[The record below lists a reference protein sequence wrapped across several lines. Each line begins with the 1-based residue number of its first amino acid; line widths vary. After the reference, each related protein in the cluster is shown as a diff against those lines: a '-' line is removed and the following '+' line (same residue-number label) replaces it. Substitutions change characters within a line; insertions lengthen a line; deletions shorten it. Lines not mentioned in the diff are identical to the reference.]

1 MKIIMLR
8 AVTRPLLATFAIVAR
23 VWTLLGS
30 TSRRRAQRL
39 ADSVTARQARQTAEA
54 RLRTIARVYAESTP
68 LVLRLLVVDDRCTRG
83 LSGWDL
89 FTPVRSSY
97 RVSCSMRL
105 TAYYS
110 SPLSSAETITRICD
124 AGEPALSAIPF
135 THDTACEGRQGE
147 LACAGHSLTWDQPGS
162 PVPEPEPPSN
172 AQQVICE
179 PPAASVS
186 DIRRR
191 HGTVFML
198 SLPPE
203 DYYRIPR

>member
-1 MKIIMLR
+1 MKIIVLR
-8 AVTRPLLATFAIVAR
+8 AVTRPLLATFAVVAR

-30 TSRRRAQRL
+30 TSRRRAHRL

-54 RLRTIARVYAESTP
+54 RLRAIAHAYAESTP
-68 LVLRLLVVDDRCTRG
+68 LVLHLLVVDDHCTRG
-83 LSGWDL
+83 TASWDL
-89 FTPVRSSY
+89 FTPVRPSY

-110 SPLSSAETITRICD
+110 SPLSSAETITRILD
-124 AGEPALSAIPF
+124 AGDQAVSAIPF
-135 THDTACEGRQGE
+135 THDTAGEGRQGE
-147 LACAGHSLTWDQPGS
+147 LSCAGHSLTWDQPGS
-162 PVPEPEPPSN
+162 PVPEPEQQAN
-172 AQQVICE
+172 AHQFICE
-179 PPAASVS
+179 PTEASVG

-191 HGTVFML
+191 DGMVFML